1 MKRSL
6 SLSLVALVAAS
17 GALLGGCTEGSSE
30 SSVSAP
36 SATSPAPTVPETA
49 GNRAAADAPRPE
61 APRPQ
66 LAKTA
71 TLQIAVS
78 DIRQAVT
85 AAEAI
90 VRRENGDVLQQNES
104 TGEFPRATLQARI
117 PADRL
122 DAAIAAFRELGR
134 VDSVNVQAEDV
145 ARQLTDL
152 QARLGNLERTERSLQ
167 NILDRA
173 TKVEDVLKITERLS
187 STREQIEQLKAEQL
201 NLRTRVSYST
211 ITLELQPQVLGETVL
226 PAFAPEL
233 ETAWRQS
240 SQSVLLLVR
249 GLLVVGVWVLAYSPL
264 FLLLI
269 GGGYGLLRYQNR
281 STPTRPDRQPPQQP
295 QP

>member
-6 SLSLVALVAAS
+6 SLSLVTLFAAS
-17 GALLGGCTEGSSE
+17 GALLGGCAEGDSS
-30 SSVSAP
+30 SSVSTVP
-36 SATSPAPTVPETA
+36 SASTPALAVPEATQDGA
-49 GNRAAADAPRPE
+49 TNEAPRPA

-71 TLQIAVS
+71 TMRLAVT
-78 DIRQAVT
+78 DIREAVQ

-90 VRRENGDVLQQNES
+90 VRRENGDVLQQNET
-104 TGEFPRATLQARI
+104 TGEAPSATLQARI

-122 DAAIAAFRELGR
+122 DAAIAAFRALGR
-134 VDSVNVQAEDV
+134 VDNVNVQAEDV

-152 QARLGNLERTERSLQ
+152 QARLSNLERTERALQ
-167 NILDRA
+167 SILDRA

-201 NLRTRVSYST
+201 NLRTRVAYST
-211 ITLELQPQVLGETVL
+211 ITLQFQPQILGETAL

-264 FLLLI
+264 FLILI

-281 STPTRPDRQPPQQP
+281 SAQRRDRQPPQEP